1 MYAVLLILLHKMW
14 DHGVQ
19 LGAQVILEERGKK
32 NKNLLLQLEADSAAL
47 LQRTAK
53 TLMPRNAFKQKH
65 HYLYN
70 ARAARCKCHR

>member
-1 MYAVLLILLHKMW
+1 MYAVLLILLHIMW

-32 NKNLLLQLEADSAAL
+32 KLLLQLEADSAAL

-53 TLMPRNAFKQKH
+53 TLMPRNAFEQMH
-65 HYLYN
+65 HYLYTG
-70 ARAARCKCHR
+70 RAARCKCHR